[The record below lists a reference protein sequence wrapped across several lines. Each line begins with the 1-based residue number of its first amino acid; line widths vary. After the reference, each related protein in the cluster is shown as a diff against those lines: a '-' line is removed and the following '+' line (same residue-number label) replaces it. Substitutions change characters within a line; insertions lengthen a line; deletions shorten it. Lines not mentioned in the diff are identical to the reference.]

1 MKATLTFD
9 LPEEEAE
16 HKYALAGLDALL
28 LISDLENEI
37 RSKLNHDC
45 GEFKEFLHEKWNE
58 ESGEFAK
65 ERVKGDDATLEAI
78 WQWIIEQKRERNL
91 PELL

>member
-9 LPEEEAE
+9 LPEETPE

-28 LISDLENEI
+28 LISDLEMEI
-37 RSKLNHDC
+37 RSKLNNGT
-45 GEFKEFLHEKWNE
+45 GEFVDFIYEKWDD

-65 ERVKGDDATLEAI
+65 ERVNGDDATLHAV
-78 WQWIIEQKRERNL
+78 WNWIIEQKRERNL
-91 PELL
+91 PELV

>member
-28 LISDLENEI
+28 LIDNLLNEI
-37 RSKLNHDC
+37 RAALKHDA
-45 GEFKEFLHEKWNE
+45 GEFGKLDH
-58 ESGEFAK
+58 
-65 ERVKGDDATLEAI
+65 DTLEEVRTFI
-78 WQWIIEQKRERNL
+78 FDQKEARRL
-91 PELL
+91 PELV